1 MNENSPI
8 FPFCGPK
15 RRFRRRGAQV
25 LEGILVIPVLVLA
38 VVAMIQFTAVS
49 TVQQAVE
56 SAADEVAR
64 EMAKAEV
71 RGGDFAADG
80 PAITKSV
87 VDDVLGVHGLTVSNP
102 LAADASGVRVT
113 VEDGDNAANNF
124 SIGDSTQT
132 AVTDAQT
139 VLQPGEVRVTVVLSF
154 DPAGGNPDPVPDVL
168 SYVGLTF
175 SNRFYRVRTIARK
188 E

>member
-1 MNENSPI
+1 MKSGHFNS
-8 FPFCGPK
+8 K
-15 RRFRRRGAQV
+15 RFRRRGAQV

-38 VVAMIQFTAVS
+38 VVAMIQYTAVS
-49 TVQQAVE
+49 TVQQSVE

-64 EMAKAEV
+64 EMGKAEV
-71 RGGDFAADG
+71 RGGDFAVDG

-87 VDDVLGVHGLTVSNP
+87 VDDILGVHGLTVSNP
-102 LAADASGVRVT
+102 LAADNTGVRVD

-124 SIGDSTQT
+124 SIGDSNIT
-132 AVTDAQT
+132 ANNAPVTVIQN
-139 VLQPGEVRVTVVLSF
+139 GEVRVTVLLSF

-168 SYVGLTF
+168 SYVGLSF
-175 SNRFYRVRTIARK
+175 SNRQYEVRTTSRK